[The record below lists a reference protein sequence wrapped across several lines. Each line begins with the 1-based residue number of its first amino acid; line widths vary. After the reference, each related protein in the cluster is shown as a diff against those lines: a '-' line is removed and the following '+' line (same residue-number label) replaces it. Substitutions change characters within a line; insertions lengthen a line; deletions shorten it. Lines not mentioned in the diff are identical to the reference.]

1 MWLGGLRLR
10 LRRLRRWRDQKT
22 GIYACTQCTT
32 AKWFGA
38 LRRETR
44 TAEAA
49 RCRLQ
54 AGQFTLWGP
63 GGASKGTPVPPFF
76 CLCLSVSTNL
86 SVSLSVYFYRYEN
99 GFHGEDCTPN
109 RRVVTPLAGLPH
121 FRPASDGETH
131 NNRNNG
137 GGAGGGEE
145 GEGYEPR
152 GPSAGAGKA
161 DGGGSE
167 YQSEWFLSSWDH
179 LRSVLKLLSD
189 ESTEFRGNS
198 VLALLR
204 RLVLVSEVRGISPEG
219 SSNDA
224 GGGILLAPCTADR
237 EAAAGKAAVT
247 PCPAL
252 HFTWRNDLE
261 GVQRLGIP
269 ALESV
274 LLSPPFYAR
283 PHLGKMHSGSSQA
296 GVVADAPGLAA
307 SAFRAAYDGA
317 GASGAAVGRLGIWRK
332 EIESYYGISDATS
345 DAAATHRSANS

>member
-1 MWLGGLRLR
+1 
-10 LRRLRRWRDQKT
+10 
-22 GIYACTQCTT
+22 
-32 AKWFGA
+32 
-38 LRRETR
+38 
-44 TAEAA
+44 
-49 RCRLQ
+49 
-54 AGQFTLWGP
+54 
-63 GGASKGTPVPPFF
+63 
-76 CLCLSVSTNL
+76 
-86 SVSLSVYFYRYEN
+86 
-99 GFHGEDCTPN
+99 
-109 RRVVTPLAGLPH
+109 
-121 FRPASDGETH
+121 
-131 NNRNNG
+131 
-137 GGAGGGEE
+137 
-145 GEGYEPR
+145 
-152 GPSAGAGKA
+152 
-161 DGGGSE
+161 
-167 YQSEWFLSSWDH
+167 
-179 LRSVLKLLSD
+179 VLKLLSD

-345 DAAATHRSANS
+345 DAAAVAGYMDEPFDKQRAYFSAFTNDYIAQLWPEEERHRLLMTRTSPEPPAAARLENEPDHQSSIDDEDLGDDEL